1 MNQDLKRAEILK
13 SKIKL
18 DLVFKEGKSITQF
31 PIKCIFKEIDVEKNS
46 EKIQVGFSVPKRLFK
61 KAVDRNLLKRR
72 LREAYRRNKQILKE
86 PIELKDK
93 QLLLFLIYLA
103 NKPLSYQEIE
113 DKIVLILQELKEQY
127 EQAI

>member
-18 DLVFKEGKSITQF
+18 DLVFKEGNSITQF
-31 PIKCIFKEIDVEKNS
+31 PIKCIFKKIDLEQNS

-72 LREAYRRNKQILKE
+72 LREAYRRNKQILKD
-86 PIELKDK
+86 PIEQKDK

-103 NKPLSYQEIE
+103 NKPLSYQDIE